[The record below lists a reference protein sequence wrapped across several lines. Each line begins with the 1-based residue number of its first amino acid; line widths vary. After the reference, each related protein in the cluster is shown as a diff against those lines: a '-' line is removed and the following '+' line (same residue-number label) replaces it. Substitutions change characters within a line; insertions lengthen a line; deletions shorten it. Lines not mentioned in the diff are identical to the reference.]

1 MKNAVS
7 EKWKRRTRRSLQ
19 ATGILFVVGC
29 LLCDGWVC
37 HAQLGRVGNSP
48 PGSSD
53 QDEPDVDQVSA
64 SRLNTNPEHEQL
76 LKRADE
82 LAREGR
88 FDLASTIW
96 QRILDEGSGAL
107 MTRDQWLTET
117 SDKAKYRRFKP
128 VSAELRQTISR
139 LPEQG
144 LKIYRAS
151 ADAKARAI
159 LSADD
164 GSRREEALNEVVRR
178 YFLSSLGDDAA
189 LELAGRSL
197 DRHDFVGAVR
207 LLNQIDTL
215 YPDPSVARGDVL
227 LRLAVASAHV
237 GDAKG
242 AQSALERLEQL
253 DKGRPVPRLVEV
265 VRADGL
271 RPALVQTSLL
281 SEGWP
286 MRLGAPAGD
295 GHMADLPPS
304 YTASGLS
311 DSWFDELADPS
322 NPFTEAQSLPGMPR
336 TGSRLSQPAADRD
349 AMLERWRQSG
359 RTPAGQLLIQG
370 GHVFYKTDD
379 RVACRDI
386 ATGKL
391 KWLGWENKYQPIVPP
406 MYQMY
411 GWGQVQQMQQMRR
424 AIPGAPIGPLVPAEI
439 QTLGDRVHGSMS
451 LVGDLLLA
459 IEASPPQPAAPARP
473 GFQRFP
479 NAGGP
484 VMVRQR
490 ENRLTAYEASTGKL
504 RWVRNAGEKSGVNEP
519 ASKAGFLGSP
529 IPYAKQLLVPIVE
542 NGSVWLASL
551 EYGTGH
557 TTWRTMICEEPDGG
571 ASAWAPVGVA
581 VDGGDVYVA
590 TGAGVVAAL
599 DVLSG
604 SVHWIALYPRK
615 SMVVNP
621 YIQQQRR
628 RPMAVDVAG
637 CWLDDTVIAR
647 GSHLLVMPSDADEI
661 MAFDRRS
668 GELQWKTARAPS
680 SQAAAA
686 EYCLGVLGDFVYVA
700 GPSIVRCYKIA
711 GGGLKWEHA
720 LSKSSGRGLLTG
732 DSIYIP
738 DGNEIVRIDPR
749 VGKEVGSRELGRTRV
764 IIPSGEPLGNLF
776 TDGRQLLVLGPFRV
790 YSLEGI
796 EPRLARLAARITEGD
811 TEAQRERM
819 RLYYRAGRMDEAI
832 ADLVSAYSVGQP
844 KASAAAYADLLD
856 GIQEMQLATSRPT
869 QTIELLKTA
878 QHDQLSSGKGMSL
891 SVEQDRK
898 QAGLLGTALSALG
911 SAANAST
918 ILSAAQ
924 IAREEYLVDQVSRL
938 LRDNVKPADLTKLQ
952 AAAKQSEA
960 TVRRV
965 AISGLG
971 RITTAEA
978 RETLL
983 RSLKD
988 AEPLV
993 RLSAAWELT
1002 NRGDRAS
1009 LPTLVELLKSDQ
1021 ARIRNRAFLALREST
1036 GQTLKYQ
1043 PQADSKERDTA
1054 IVAWKQWL
1062 DGPGASAKL
1071 SFPLRNASLG
1081 LGRILVAS
1089 MATNQVVEIDSLG
1102 KEIWRQ
1108 QVTGPFGVAGT
1119 LDGHRLVANY
1129 SGRTVHEFDETGK
1142 EIWTANNLPGNPS
1155 CLQRLSNG
1163 NTLVVLSNRGQVIEI
1178 APDKKIVN
1186 TQEYGAGV
1194 AFARR
1199 LENGNTLV
1207 CLPRQSRV
1215 VEFDPKGQQVATFQ
1229 AANATAARRL
1239 DNGNTLI
1246 AEQGR
1251 NRVVELSPTGQVAW
1265 SVEEVPGPWDVE
1277 RLENGNTIVSNSR
1290 GVEEFAPDR
1299 RVLRTWNYPSTY
1311 RISVY

>member
-1 MKNAVS
+1 
-7 EKWKRRTRRSLQ
+7 
-19 ATGILFVVGC
+19 
-29 LLCDGWVC
+29 
-37 HAQLGRVGNSP
+37 
-48 PGSSD
+48 
-53 QDEPDVDQVSA
+53 
-64 SRLNTNPEHEQL
+64 
-76 LKRADE
+76 
-82 LAREGR
+82 
-88 FDLASTIW
+88 
-96 QRILDEGSGAL
+96 
-107 MTRDQWLTET
+107 
-117 SDKAKYRRFKP
+117 
-128 VSAELRQTISR
+128 
-139 LPEQG
+139 
-144 LKIYRAS
+144 
-151 ADAKARAI
+151 
-159 LSADD
+159 
-164 GSRREEALNEVVRR
+164 
-178 YFLSSLGDDAA
+178 
-189 LELAGRSL
+189 
-197 DRHDFVGAVR
+197 
-207 LLNQIDTL
+207 
-215 YPDPSVARGDVL
+215 

-242 AQSALERLEQL
+242 AQSALQRLEKL
-253 DKGRPVPRLVEV
+253 EKGRPVPRLVEA

-271 RPALVQTSLL
+271 RPALVQASPS

-286 MRLGAPAGD
+286 MRLGAAAGD
-295 GHMADLPPS
+295 GHMANLPPT

-311 DSWFDELADPS
+311 DGWFDELVDSSVPQGEMQ
-322 NPFTEAQSLPGMPR
+322 PTPGM
-336 TGSRLSQPAADRD
+336 SRASQRLAQTVGDRD
-349 AMLERWRQSG
+349 SMIERWRQSG
-359 RTPAGQLLIQG
+359 RTPAGQVLVQG

-379 RVACRDI
+379 RVACRDL

-424 AIPGAPIGPLVPAEI
+424 GNPGAPIGPLVPAEI

-451 LVGDLLLA
+451 IVGDLLLT
-459 IEASPPQPAAPARP
+459 IEAVPPQQAGPLRP
-473 GFQRFP
+473 GIQRFP
-479 NAGGP
+479 NNGGP

-490 ENRLTAYEASTGKL
+490 ENRLTAYEATTGKL
-504 RWVRNAGEKSGVNEP
+504 KWVRNAGEKVGVNEP

-551 EYGTGH
+551 ECSTGQ
-557 TTWRTMICEEPDGG
+557 TAWRTMICEEPDGG

-581 VDGGDVYVA
+581 VEGGDVYIA

-599 DVLSG
+599 DALSG
-604 SVHWIALYPRK
+604 GIHWIALYPRK
-615 SMVVNP
+615 NMVVNP

-637 CWLDDTVIAR
+637 CWLDDTVVAR
-647 GSHLLVMPSDADEI
+647 GSQLLVMPSDADEI
-661 MAFDRRS
+661 LAFDRRN

-680 SQAAAA
+680 SEAAAA

-700 GPSIVRCYKIA
+700 GPKIVRCYKIS

-738 DGNEIVRIDPR
+738 DGNEVVRLDPR
-749 VGKEVGSRELGRTRV
+749 VGQDVGPRELSRTRV

-776 TDGRQLLVLGPFRV
+776 TDGRQLLVLGPYRV

-796 EPRLARLAARITEGD
+796 EPRLARLAARIGEGD
-811 TEAQRERM
+811 MEAQRERM

-832 ADLVSAYSVGQP
+832 ADLVSAYSAGQP
-844 KASAAAYADLLD
+844 RAPIAAYADLLD
-856 GIQEMQLATSRPT
+856 GIQEMQLSTTRPP
-869 QTIELLKTA
+869 QTIELLKSA
-878 QHDQLSSGKGMSL
+878 QSDLLRTGKGITL
-891 SVEQDRK
+891 SGEQDRK
-898 QAGLLGTALSALG
+898 QSGLLATALSALG
-911 SAANAST
+911 SSANTST
-918 ILSAAQ
+918 LLSAAQ
-924 IAREEYLVDQVSRL
+924 IAREEYLVEQVSDL
-938 LRDNVKPADLTKLQ
+938 LRKQVTPADITKLQ
-952 AAAKQSEA
+952 VAAGRDEA

-965 AISGLG
+965 AIAGLAK
-971 RITTAEA
+971 ITTDEA
-978 RETLL
+978 RSTLA
-983 RSLKD
+983 RSLQD

-993 RLSAAWELT
+993 RLSAAWELA

-1021 ARIRNRAFLALREST
+1021 SRIRNRAFLALREST
-1036 GQTLKYQ
+1036 GQTLKYL
-1043 PQADSKERDTA
+1043 PQADSKERETA

-1071 SFPLRNASLG
+1071 RFPLRNASLG

-1102 KEIWRQ
+1102 KEVWRQ

-1129 SGRTVHEFDETGK
+1129 SGRTIHEFDETGK
-1142 EIWTANNLPGNPS
+1142 EIWTANDLPGNPS

-1207 CLPRQSRV
+1207 CQPRQSRV
-1215 VEFDPKGQQVATFQ
+1215 IEFDPKGQQVATFQ

-1239 DNGNTLI
+1239 ENGNTLI

-1277 RLENGNTIVSNSR
+1277 RLDNGNTIVSNSR
-1290 GVEEFAPDR
+1290 GVEEFGPDR